1 MENFDANAGTNKL
14 ANVLSDRMRRE
25 NDTSLCLDFGEI
37 QGNGSLITNTFP
49 VAIPKGQYSVCRH
62 VGGLSFT
69 TSGGKHGGHSSGDG
83 SHGHTITPPQIKPG
97 DRVLVAWVMNEACVI
112 DVVTG
117 SYTSGISLSTSGRES
132 VAISRD
138 KKRLAISIAAG
149 AIRNQFYQSATPIP
163 CLNVVINLEDNT
175 TETFGE
181 PFTFY
186 NRLNFLDSLP

>member
-1 MENFDANAGTNKL
+1 MDQFDGHPGTAKL
-14 ANVLSDRMRRE
+14 AQVLDKR
-25 NDTSLCLDFGEI
+25 TSQKTESPLTLDFGEI

-117 SYTSGISLSTSGRES
+117 S
-132 VAISRD
+132 
-138 KKRLAISIAAG
+138 
-149 AIRNQFYQSATPIP
+149 
-163 CLNVVINLEDNT
+163 
-175 TETFGE
+175 
-181 PFTFY
+181 
-186 NRLNFLDSLP
+186 

>member
-69 TSGGKHGGHSSGDG
+69 TSGDG

-117 SYTSGISLSTSGRES
+117 S
-132 VAISRD
+132 
-138 KKRLAISIAAG
+138 
-149 AIRNQFYQSATPIP
+149 
-163 CLNVVINLEDNT
+163 
-175 TETFGE
+175 
-181 PFTFY
+181 
-186 NRLNFLDSLP
+186 